1 MGGMGQRHGGGGGAW
16 RVFDSTPSPRSPSC
30 PHLLLPPPLPPPVA
44 VLQRLHHE
52 HQPRSLV
59 QGRCLHIATKA
70 AWPSKDGQGRLAQHK
85 HCPDLRFPCCAPA
98 NSFAK
103 EGNALGGSH
112 DAVVHEAAEHRGD
125 GLAQGALS
133 NKLHGG
139 GVGGRDGVGATAS
152 RCAYDGMR
160 SWRCRPQRGPAPRGP
175 SPHRPPQGPL
185 SPPPPPGAPLTTHHS
200 GRCKGAMHYRYRYRY
215 LPDWI
220 KGFHQVFWPTCAAL
234 RPAGNQEYYAPITKC
249 KSTEV
254 WAASHTSRCMW
265 NSGPLSISM
274 ASMLRG
280 VSSLVSRPCAVRSLM
295 AFRPAMG
302 KLKRSHSASQYWS
315 KLYVIAPPQRP

>member
-52 HQPRSLV
+52 QVEGP
-59 QGRCLHIATKA
+59 Q
-70 AWPSKDGQGRLAQHK
+70 
-85 HCPDLRFPCCAPA
+85 
-98 NSFAK
+98 

-175 SPHRPPQGPL
+175 SPHRPPRGPSHHRTPQGPL
-185 SPPPPPGAPLTTHHS
+185 APLTTQA
-200 GRCKGAMHYRYRYRY
+200 GVKVQCITGTG
-215 LPDWI
+215 I
-220 KGFHQVFWPTCAAL
+220 GTCQI
-234 RPAGNQEYYAPITKC
+234 G
-249 KSTEV
+249 
-254 WAASHTSRCMW
+254 
-265 NSGPLSISM
+265 
-274 ASMLRG
+274 
-280 VSSLVSRPCAVRSLM
+280 
-295 AFRPAMG
+295 
-302 KLKRSHSASQYWS
+302 
-315 KLYVIAPPQRP
+315 